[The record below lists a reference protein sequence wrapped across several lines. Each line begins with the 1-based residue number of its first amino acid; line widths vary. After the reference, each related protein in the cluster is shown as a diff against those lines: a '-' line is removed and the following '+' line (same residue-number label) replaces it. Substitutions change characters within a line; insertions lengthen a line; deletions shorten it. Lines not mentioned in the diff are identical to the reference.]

1 MELRQLKSLIA
12 LVENGYNV
20 SQAANRMNLV
30 QSAVSQQISKLES
43 ELNTQIFVRHGKRLI
58 GLTDIGQEIL
68 DYAYRTLANVENI
81 REISREQL
89 KQGEGMLRIGAT
101 HTQARYILPSVIKQF
116 RAHYPDIE
124 LQVHQGTPE
133 QLVEKAI
140 HDDVDFSICTEALAT
155 HADLLTI
162 PCYRWNRGLI
172 ALADNP
178 ILQHDEI
185 DLELLTH
192 YPIVTY
198 VYGFTGRSVFTETF
212 TKEGLKP
219 KVVLSAADTDIIK
232 TYVREGLGVGII
244 ASLAYVNEQDED
256 LVERDL
262 SALFPWETT
271 RIAYQKDKYIR
282 RHQQYFIDLF
292 QQTVRQQGRWH
303 GLEAVESH

>member
-1 MELRQLKSLIA
+1 MEIRQLKSLIA
-12 LVENGYNV
+12 LVENGFNV
-20 SQAANRMNLV
+20 SQAAAKMNLV

-43 ELNTQIFVRHGKRLI
+43 ELGTQLFVRHGKRLI
-58 GLTDIGQEIL
+58 GITDIGEEIL

-116 RAHYPDIE
+116 RAHFPDVE

-155 HADLLTI
+155 HADLCTI
-162 PCYRWNRGLI
+162 PCYQWNRSLI
-172 ALADNP
+172 ALPNNP
-178 ILQHDEI
+178 ILQHGDI
-185 DLELLTH
+185 DLALLAQ

-212 TKEGLKP
+212 VQQGLKP

-244 ASLAYVNEQDED
+244 ASLAYVEDQDKD
-256 LVERDL
+256 LQMRDL
-262 SALFPWETT
+262 SDLFPWETT
-271 RIAYQKDKYIR
+271 RIAYQRDKYIR

-292 QQTVRQQGRWH
+292 QQTVQQQERWH
-303 GLEAVESH
+303 GLVAAG

>member
-20 SQAANRMNLV
+20 SHAAARMNLV

-43 ELNTQIFVRHGKRLI
+43 ELGVPLFVRHGKRLI
-58 GLTDIGQEIL
+58 GITEVGQEVL
-68 DYAYRTLANVENI
+68 NYAYRTLANVENI
-81 REISREQL
+81 REISRERL
-89 KQGEGMLRIGAT
+89 TQGEGMLRIGAT

-162 PCYRWNRGLI
+162 PCYQWNRGVI
-172 ALADNP
+172 AQADNP
-178 ILQHDEI
+178 ILQHETI
-185 DLELLTH
+185 SLECLTD

-212 TKEGLKP
+212 TKQGLKA

-244 ASLAYVNEQDED
+244 ASLAYVEEQDSD
-256 LVERDL
+256 LVHRDL

-282 RHQQYFIDLF
+282 HHQQYFIDLF
-292 QQTVRQQGRWH
+292 LKTVQQQGRWH
-303 GLEAVESH
+303 GLLAASEA

>member
-1 MELRQLKSLIA
+1 MELRQLKALIA

-20 SQAANRMNLV
+20 SQAATKLNLV
-30 QSAVSQQISKLES
+30 QSAVSQQINKLEV
-43 ELNTQIFVRHGKRLI
+43 ELGTQLFVRHGKRLM
-58 GLTDIGQEIL
+58 GMTQTGKEVLN
-68 DYAYRTLANVENI
+68 YAYRTLANVENI

-101 HTQARYILPSVIKQF
+101 HTQARYILPRVIKHF
-116 RAHYPDIE
+116 RAYYPDIE

-133 QLVEKAI
+133 QLVQKAI

-155 HADLLTI
+155 HADLRTI

-172 ALADNP
+172 ALDGNP
-178 ILQHDEI
+178 VLDQDVI
-185 DLELLTH
+185 DLKRLTRF
-192 YPIVTY
+192 PIITY

-212 TKEGLKP
+212 AEQGLAP
-219 KVVLSAADTDIIK
+219 KVILSAADTDIIK

-244 ASLAYVNEQDED
+244 ASLAYEEVQDDD
-256 LVERDL
+256 LQHRDL
-262 SALFPWETT
+262 SGLFPWETT

-292 QQTVRQQGRWH
+292 QETVREQGRWH
-303 GLEAVESH
+303 GLEAV

>member
-1 MELRQLKSLIA
+1 MELRQLKALIA

-20 SQAANRMNLV
+20 SQAATKLNLV
-30 QSAVSQQISKLES
+30 QSAVSQQINKLEV
-43 ELNTQIFVRHGKRLI
+43 ELGTQLFVRHGKRLM
-58 GLTDIGQEIL
+58 GMTQTGKEVLN
-68 DYAYRTLANVENI
+68 YAYRTLANVENI

-101 HTQARYILPSVIKQF
+101 HTQARYILPRVIKQF
-116 RAHYPDIE
+116 RAYYPDIE

-133 QLVEKAI
+133 QLVQKAI

-155 HADLLTI
+155 HADLRTI

-172 ALADNP
+172 ALDGNP
-178 ILQHDEI
+178 VLDQDVI
-185 DLELLTH
+185 DLKRLTRF
-192 YPIVTY
+192 PIITY

-212 TKEGLKP
+212 AEQGLAP
-219 KVVLSAADTDIIK
+219 KVILSAADTDIIK

-244 ASLAYVNEQDED
+244 ASLAYEEVQDDD
-256 LVERDL
+256 LQHRDL
-262 SALFPWETT
+262 SGLFPWETT

-292 QQTVRQQGRWH
+292 QETVREQGRWH
-303 GLEAVESH
+303 GLEAV